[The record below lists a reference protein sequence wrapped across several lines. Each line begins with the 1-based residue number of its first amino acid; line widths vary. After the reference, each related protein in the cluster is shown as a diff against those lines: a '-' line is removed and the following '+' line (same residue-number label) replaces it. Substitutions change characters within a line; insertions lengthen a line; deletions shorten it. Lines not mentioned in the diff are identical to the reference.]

1 VDEQRTTRTDLM
13 LIDVSPVL
21 HLRDAVALT
30 ATVEGVPRSPNP
42 RPLA

>member
-1 VDEQRTTRTDLM
+1 M
-13 LIDVSPVL
+13 LINVPPVL
-21 HLRDAVALT
+21 HLRDAAALA